1 VMPKEIIHDEVGQF
15 DLVIS
20 WSAEDEYVQVGMQT
34 RDGQAIA
41 EVLTPAD
48 VRAGIV
54 PMFEGVWGTFNRP
67 QLQRGI
73 QMLKRARNAVYGA
86 DE

>member
-1 VMPKEIIHDEVGQF
+1 MPKEIIHDQVGQF
-15 DLVIS
+15 DLVVT
-20 WSAEDEYVQVGMQT
+20 WSADDEYVQIGMQT
-34 RDGQAIA
+34 RDGVSIA

-54 PMFEGVWGTFNRP
+54 PLFESIWGTFNRP
-67 QLQRGI
+67 QLQRTLAAI
-73 QMLKRARNAVYGA
+73 KRARNNVYGA